1 MSRRFLPL
9 LGAPL
14 LALGLGLTAC
24 GADAVGTDEL
34 EDEVASMLEDETGNA
49 PDVVDCPDELPAE
62 EDESVR
68 CTYEML
74 GYEMGATLTVAGV
87 EDGRVDFRLQVD
99 DEPISGPGDAS
110 SDGADSDDADGAS
123 TSGTTIPAEQVA
135 AEVSGSL
142 EESVGRPPESVD
154 CPSPLT
160 ARAGGTTRCTL
171 TDGGE
176 TYGVSVVV
184 TEYDDATG
192 DYHLD
197 IQVDEQPLP

>member
-1 MSRRFLPL
+1 LSRRL
-9 LGAPL
+9 LALAAPL
-14 LALGLGLTAC
+14 LALGLTAC
-24 GADAVGTDEL
+24 GADAVSTDEL
-34 EDEVASMLEDETGNA
+34 EDKVASMLEDETGNA

-99 DEPISGPGDAS
+99 DEPLSGPDDAS
-110 SDGADSDDADGAS
+110 SDGADTGDADG
-123 TSGTTIPAEQVA
+123 TSSGGTTIAADQVA
-135 AEVSGSL
+135 AEVSDSL
-142 EESVGRPPESVD
+142 EESVGRAPESVD

-160 ARAGGTTRCTL
+160 AQAGGTTRCTL

-176 TYGVSVVV
+176 SYGVSVAV